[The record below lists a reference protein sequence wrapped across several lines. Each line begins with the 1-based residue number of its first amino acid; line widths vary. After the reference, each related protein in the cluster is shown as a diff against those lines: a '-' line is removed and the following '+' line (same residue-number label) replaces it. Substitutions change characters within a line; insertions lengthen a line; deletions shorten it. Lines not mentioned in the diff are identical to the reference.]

1 MNFEVDICIVG
12 AGVCGLAI
20 ARQLSQ
26 LLPDTSIALIEQ
38 ADSVGQGTSSRNS
51 EVIHAG
57 LYYAPD
63 SLKARF
69 CIAGRDLLYEYC
81 RQYQVPVRQIGK
93 LIVAQ
98 SGEEEALNRIAEN
111 ARASGVV
118 NLQSLNASQIASR
131 EPLVRADAGLWSPST
146 GIIDS
151 HEFMGS
157 LLGQAQANGLML
169 ALATRLGDVR
179 PRDSGKRL
187 ELELISN
194 WHRVSAETSQV
205 SCRLLVNCAGLGAL
219 AIAERLHQSGFAL
232 NQALPSIKWVKGN
245 YFTYQGRSPFSHLI
259 YPVPDPT
266 GNGLGIHATLDMAG
280 SCRFGPDVEQ
290 LAPYINSEER
300 LDLSVNASR
309 RELFAEQIRRY
320 FPALDESRLMP
331 DYAGIR
337 TRITGSGF
345 QDFQLVEQKTEDC
358 AAIHLLGIESP
369 GLTAS
374 LALAKHLAERVSQLE
389 LFN

>member
-26 LLPDTSIALIEQ
+26 SLPSSSVALIEQ
-38 ADSVGQGTSSRNS
+38 AESVGQGISSRNS

-57 LYYAPD
+57 IYYAPD
-63 SLKARF
+63 SLKARL
-69 CIAGRDLLYEYC
+69 CVAGRHLLYEYC

-98 SGEEEALNRIAEN
+98 SGEEDTLNRIADN
-111 ARASGVV
+111 ARASGVE
-118 NLQSLNASQIASR
+118 NLQSLNASRIASLA
-131 EPLVRADAGLWSPST
+131 PAVRADAGLWSPST

-151 HEFMGS
+151 HEYMQS
-157 LLGQAQANGLML
+157 LLKQAQANGVML
-169 ALATRLGDVR
+169 ALATRLNEVR
-179 PRDSGKRL
+179 PEDSGKRL
-187 ELELISN
+187 ELEMTSN
-194 WHRVSAETSQV
+194 WRRNGAETSRV
-205 SCRLLVNCAGLGAL
+205 ACRLLINCAGLGAL
-219 AIAERLHQSGFAL
+219 DIAERLHQAGVAT
-232 NQALPSIKWVKGN
+232 NQALPKIKWVKGN
-245 YFTYQGRSPFSHLI
+245 YFAYQGRTPFSHLI

-280 SCRFGPDVEQ
+280 NCRFGPDVEQ
-290 LAPYINSEER
+290 LAHDMNSEDV

-309 RELFAEQIRRY
+309 RDMFARQIRRY
-320 FPALDESRLMP
+320 FPALDESRLVP

-337 TRITGSGF
+337 TRVTGDGF
-345 QDFQLVEQKTEDC
+345 QDFQIVEQQLEGC

-374 LALAKHLAERVSQLE
+374 LALANHLAERISQQQL
-389 LFN
+389 LG

>member
-20 ARQLSQ
+20 ARQLNQS
-26 LLPDTSIALIEQ
+26 LPSSSIALIEQ

-63 SLKARF
+63 SLKARL
-69 CIAGRDLLYEYC
+69 CVAGRHLLYEYC

-98 SGEEEALNRIAEN
+98 TGEEDTLSRIADN
-111 ARASGVV
+111 ARASGVE
-118 NLQSLNASQIASR
+118 NLQSLNASQIASLA
-131 EPLVRADAGLWSPST
+131 PAVRADTGLWSPST

-151 HEFMGS
+151 HEYMQS
-157 LLGQAQANGLML
+157 LLEQARGNGVML
-169 ALATRLGDVR
+169 ALATRLSDVR
-179 PRDSGKRL
+179 PEDNGKKL
-187 ELELISN
+187 ELELTSN
-194 WHRVSAETSQV
+194 WHRKSAETSRV
-205 SCRLLVNCAGLGAL
+205 SCRLLINCAGLGAL
-219 AIAERLHQSGFAL
+219 AIAERLHQAGVARS
-232 NQALPSIKWVKGN
+232 QALPCIKWVKGN
-245 YFTYQGRSPFSHLI
+245 YFAYQGRSPFSHLI

-280 SCRFGPDVEQ
+280 NCRFGPDVEQ
-290 LAPYINSEER
+290 LAHDINNEEV

-309 RELFAEQIRRY
+309 RDMFAKQIRRY
-320 FPALDESRLMP
+320 FPALDESRLVP

-337 TRITGSGF
+337 TRITGDGF
-345 QDFQLVEQKTEDC
+345 QDFQIAEQQLESC

-374 LALAKHLAERVSQLE
+374 LALAKHIAERVWQLE